1 MKLRYFTQC
10 KHENLNPSILY
21 LVQRLCAEL
30 SLLNLNLPAKVFV
43 PFDDLSAHHIVRI
56 PQNAAVVLNSKDKVI
71 SISQI
76 FLKFFL
82 GIGSSKIIGFFK
94 NLQKICWLYVKFVFL
109 EWVIRSVVSL
119 VEFFVSC

>member
-10 KHENLNPSILY
+10 KHGSLNPSILY

-71 SISQI
+71 PISQI
-76 FLKFFL
+76 FFKFFL
-82 GIGSSKIIGFFK
+82 GSGSSKIIGFFK
-94 NLQKICWLYVKFVFL
+94 NLQKIRLVYVKFVFL
-109 EWVIRSVVSL
+109 E
-119 VEFFVSC
+119 

>member
-1 MKLRYFTQC
+1 MF
-10 KHENLNPSILY
+10 

-71 SISQI
+71 SLSQKLLI
-76 FLKFFL
+76 FFL
-82 GIGSSKIIGFFK
+82 EIYSDEKVRFFK
-94 NLQKICWLYVKFVFL
+94 SLQKIRLLYVKFVLL
-109 EWVIRSVVSL
+109 EWAFWFAL
-119 VEFFVSC
+119 LFVEFFVSY